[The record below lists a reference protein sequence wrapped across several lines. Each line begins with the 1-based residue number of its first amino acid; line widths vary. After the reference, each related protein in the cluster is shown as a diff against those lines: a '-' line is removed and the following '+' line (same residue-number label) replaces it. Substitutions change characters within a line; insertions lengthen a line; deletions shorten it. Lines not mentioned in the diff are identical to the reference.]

1 MVRFAILLIAAAALA
16 GCSMGQDMTV
26 TDSAVADFHAKLNA
40 GQFKV
45 ITDAAGPEIKNGS
58 GDFTNLLEK
67 LHTKLGT
74 FRSTARQGFNDN
86 INNGDHTFTATYAS
100 VYSSGPATENFLYRL
115 NSGKPVLIG
124 YHVESAALL
133 N

>member
-1 MVRFAILLIAAAALA
+1 MRFAIILAAAAALA
-16 GCSMGQDMTV
+16 GCSMGQDMSA

-40 GQFKV
+40 GQFKA
-45 ITDAAGPEIKNGS
+45 ITDASGPEIKNDS
-58 GDFTNLLEK
+58 GGFTQLVEAI
-67 LHTKLGT
+67 HTKLGT

-86 INNGDHTFTATYAS
+86 INNGDHTFTASYAS
-100 VYSSGPATENFLYRL
+100 VYSSGPATENFVYRL

-133 N
+133 K